1 MQAIIEL
8 TGEPGSGKTTLATLF
23 SEELAR
29 ASVLFI
35 DACPDQK
42 LTHDLAPEP
51 PQLTLGELFSKPT
64 EATSTREAIDWAFH
78 DLAMPVGEE
87 NEIIALGDF
96 PETLTDTALEKLRYG
111 LSRLIEGYTYVVIDG
126 HQPLLHRLLPDE
138 HLRTLML
145 VTPEQFATWQTPSET
160 DTLHTPAL
168 ILNRYNQE
176 PLPAVMEEAL
186 TQHQVRLVGKL
197 PLYATAED
205 CVQKLP
211 DDFKNCLLRLD
222 IPLNLGAP

>member
-8 TGEPGSGKTTLATLF
+8 TGEPGAGKTTLATLF

-35 DACPDQK
+35 DASPDQK

-87 NEIIALGDF
+87 NEIIAVGDL
-96 PETLTDTALEKLRYG
+96 PEVLSDTAMEKLRYG
-111 LSRLIEGYTYVVIDG
+111 LSRLIENYAYVVIDG
-126 HQPLLHRLLPDE
+126 HQPLLRKLLPDE
-138 HLRTLML
+138 HLRTLIL
-145 VTPEQFATWQTPSET
+145 VTPEQFTSWQAPNEAE
-160 DTLHTPAL
+160 TLHTPAL
-168 ILNRYNQE
+168 ILNRYSQE
-176 PLPAVMEEAL
+176 PLPAALEEAL
-186 TQHQVRLVGKL
+186 SQHQVRLVGKL
-197 PLYATAED
+197 PRYATPED

-222 IPLNLGAP
+222 IPLNLGTS

>member
-8 TGEPGSGKTTLATLF
+8 TGEPGVGKTTLATLF

-35 DACPDQK
+35 DASPDQR

-51 PQLTLGELFSKPT
+51 PQLTLGELFTKPT

-78 DLAMPVGEE
+78 DLAMPVGED
-87 NEIIALGDF
+87 NEIIAVGDL
-96 PETLTDTALEKLRYG
+96 PASLSDTALEKLRYG
-111 LSRLIEGYTYVVIDG
+111 LSRLIENYAYVVIDG
-126 HQPLLHRLLPDE
+126 RHPLLRKLLPDE
-138 HLRTLML
+138 HLRTLIL
-145 VTPEQFATWQTPSET
+145 VTPEQFATWQSLHEAE
-160 DTLHTPAL
+160 TLHTPAL
-168 ILNRYNQE
+168 ILNRYSQE
-176 PLPAVMEEAL
+176 PLPVALEEAI
-186 TQHQVRLVGKL
+186 TQHRVRLVGKL
-197 PLYATAED
+197 PRYVTAED
-205 CVQKLP
+205 CAKKMS